1 MNILDWMV
9 IASITALVI
18 GMSWL
23 VGRRQKNQSD
33 YYLGGRSIPFWLAG
47 ASLAANQVSA
57 ISLVGAP
64 AFIAL
69 KTGGGLRWLQYEL
82 AIPLAMLFI
91 ISFLLPA
98 YSRLGGATIYEYLEH
113 RFGKTSRYALGFVFL
128 LSRSLGAGVVL
139 LATSYVAGVFL
150 GFELRITILLIA
162 TVALIYTVFG
172 GIRADIYTDLLQLV
186 ILWLSSAACIV
197 VLAVLLCGDWSIP
210 AAAAERIS
218 IFEFEST
225 GLGDGETFSFW
236 PMLFGGFFLY
246 ISYYG
251 CDQSQAQRLLA
262 AGGADGARKALVFNA
277 LVRFPVVL
285 TYCAIGVLMIPFL
298 ARTPDFAETLRSLPP
313 DYLMPH
319 FFTRYLPTG
328 LLGFVVAGML
338 AASMSSLDS
347 AINSLSAV
355 TWEDFAR
362 RLYPRLEFMSDRW
375 KLISSR
381 LITLFWGCF
390 STAFALRIAGGSET
404 VIELVNK
411 IGSAFY
417 GPVAG
422 VFALGIFTRR
432 AREAH
437 AMAGFAAGFGLNILL
452 WMFFE
457 GAVSWMWWNLGGF
470 ALTLATGSLGSIIA
484 SKDRSITPPGT
495 DPEAALPPRGTAP
508 LLAWFIVIVAF
519 CALAE
524 RALSILIAD

>member
-1 MNILDWMV
+1 MNSFDWAV
-9 IASITALVI
+9 IAAITALVI
-18 GMSWL
+18 GMSWQ
-23 VGRRQKNQSD
+23 VGRRQKNQAD
-33 YYLGGRSIPFWLAG
+33 YYLAGRSIPFWLAG
-47 ASLAANQVSA
+47 SSLAANQVSA

-69 KTGGGLRWLQYEL
+69 KAGGGLRWLQYEL

-91 ISFLLPA
+91 ISVLLPA
-98 YSRLGGATIYEYLEH
+98 YSRLGGSTIYEYLEH
-113 RFGKTSRYALGFVFL
+113 RFGKTARYALGLVFL
-128 LSRSLGAGVVL
+128 VSRSLGAGVVL

-150 GFELRITILLIA
+150 GFDLRLTILLIA
-162 TVALIYTVFG
+162 AVALVYTVLG

-186 ILWLSSAACIV
+186 ILWLSSVACIV
-197 VLAVLLCGDWSIP
+197 VLAVLLGGDYSIP
-210 AAAAERIS
+210 GSAAGRIA
-218 IFEFEST
+218 IFDFGST

-236 PMLFGGFFLY
+236 PMIFGGFFLY

-262 AGGADGARKALVFNA
+262 AGGIAGARRALVFNA
-277 LVRFPVVL
+277 FIRFPIVL
-285 TYCAIGVLMIPFL
+285 TYCAIGALMIPFL
-298 ARTPDFAETLRSLPP
+298 ARTPDFAETLHSLPP

-319 FFTRYLPTG
+319 FFTSYLPPG

-362 RLYPRLEFMSDRW
+362 RLLPRLDSMSDRG
-375 KLISSR
+375 KLLSSR
-381 LITLFWGCF
+381 LITFFWGCF
-390 STAFALRIAGGSET
+390 STAFALYIAGGSET

-422 VFALGIFTRR
+422 VFTLGIFAHR
-432 AREAH
+432 ARERH
-437 AMAGFAAGFGLNILL
+437 AMAGFAAGFGLNIVL
-452 WMFFE
+452 WIFFE
-457 GAVSWMWWNLGGF
+457 PSVSWMWWNLGGF
-470 ALTLATGSLGSIIA
+470 ALTLATGALGSFIA
-484 SKDRSITPPGT
+484 PGAGEPPSRA
-495 DPEAALPPRGTAP
+495 ERGDTERREWSAVP

-519 CALAE
+519 CACAE
-524 RALSILIAD
+524 RLLGLLMAD

>member
-1 MNILDWMV
+1 M

-23 VGRRQKNQSD
+23 VGRRQKTSPTTTWEEKHP
-33 YYLGGRSIPFWLAG
+33 LLAG
-47 ASLAANQVSA
+47 RRIAGANQISA
-57 ISLVGAP
+57 ISLVRRTGL
-64 AFIAL
+64 FAL

-113 RFGKTSRYALGFVFL
+113 RFGKISRVRAGFVFL

-162 TVALIYTVFG
+162 MVALIYTVCRRDKG
-172 GIRADIYTDLLQLV
+172 GHLHDLLQLV
-186 ILWLSSAACIV
+186 VLWLSSAACIV
-197 VLAVLLCGDWSIP
+197 VLAVLLGGTARSPVGSRANLDIRVRSH
-210 AAAAERIS
+210 R
-218 IFEFEST
+218 
-225 GLGDGETFSFW
+225 LGDGETFSFW
-236 PMLFGGFFLY
+236 PMLFGGSSFIFVLRLRPEP
-246 ISYYG
+246 G
-251 CDQSQAQRLLA
+251 PAPARGGRRGGRAKGPRLQRARALPGRTDLL
-262 AGGADGARKALVFNA
+262 RV
-277 LVRFPVVL
+277 
-285 TYCAIGVLMIPFL
+285 GVLMIPFL

-319 FFTRYLPTG
+319 FFTRYLPAG

-362 RLYPRLEFMSDRW
+362 RLYPRLDSMSDRG

-390 STAFALRIAGGSET
+390 STAFALHIAGGSET

-432 AREAH
+432 ARETH
-437 AMAGFAAGFGLNILL
+437 AMVGFAAGFGLNILL

-457 GAVSWMWWNLGGF
+457 SSVSWMWWNLGGF
-470 ALTLATGSLGSIIA
+470 ALTLATGSWDQSSHQRTA
-484 SKDRSITPPGT
+484 PSRRPERTRRRSSPRGNRTPPRMVHRHRRVLRARRARPVG
-495 DPEAALPPRGTAP
+495 PHRGLSPA
-508 LLAWFIVIVAF
+508 
-519 CALAE
+519 
-524 RALSILIAD
+524 RA